1 MSENSGEN
9 MTSSNPVPP
18 GEMDWLNTSDQQES
32 EIYGGQPVD
41 DEDQLQPE
49 VTLDD
54 RNLED
59 VLDRGYAPAERPP
72 PGYEDYPTL
81 AEQREG
87 GHLDDYLRAEVPEP
101 DPYHDNP
108 IGEQADPLRGDDV
121 PDENALPED
130 VHDHDPGSLPEARAG
145 RLVAPDEGVGEDET
159 KEMLAT
165 DVGIDGA
172 AATAEEAAMH
182 IEDVTAGDRRL
193 EDEREGRPRG

>member
-1 MSENSGEN
+1 MSSA
-9 MTSSNPVPP
+9 NPVPP
-18 GEMDWLNTSDQQES
+18 GENEDWLNTSDNQER
-32 EIYGGQPVD
+32 ELYGGQPVD

-59 VLDRGYAPAERPP
+59 VLDQGYAPAERPP

-87 GHLDDYLRAEVPEP
+87 GNLDDYLRAEVPEP
-101 DPYHDNP
+101 DPYDGNDNP
-108 IGEQADPLRGDDV
+108 IGEPAAPFAGDAVGDAT
-121 PDENALPED
+121 DENALPED

-145 RLVAPDEGVGEDET
+145 RLVAPDQGVGEDET
-159 KEMLAT
+159 EELLAT

-172 AATAEEAAMH
+172 AASAEEAAMH
-182 IEDVTAGDRRL
+182 IEDQTAGDRRL
-193 EDEREGRPRG
+193 QDEREGHPRG